1 MKRFPLMLAAGAF
14 ALAANA
20 ATAIRANTPAS
31 RLDAW
36 WTARHAEK
44 VAAVADASVKKDVVF
59 LGDEL
64 TQGWETTGADALA
77 TYFAGDKT
85 MFNLG
90 FAGDCTENVLW
101 RIRNGELG
109 SPKVVFLM
117 VGGNNA
123 AIYAER
129 EEAEG
134 RTYLGVR
141 AIIDELVESF
151 GASRVVVQ
159 AVLPRGLD
167 ESSTSARTRSRR
179 AAPGST

>member
-1 MKRFPLMLAAGAF
+1 MKPNSFTFLFAAILAM
-14 ALAANA
+14 AAVNA
-20 ATAIRANTPAS
+20 PAVSIRANTPAS

-44 VAAVADASVKKDVVF
+44 VAAVADASVKKDIVF

-64 TQGWETTGADALA
+64 TQDWETTGASSLA
-77 TYFAGDKT
+77 SHFAGDRT

-109 SPKVVFLM
+109 SPKAVFLM

-151 GASRVVVQ
+151 GAS
-159 AVLPRGLD
+159 
-167 ESSTSARTRSRR
+167 T
-179 AAPGST
+179 